1 MDDLHLN
8 QEAQDLMT
16 RLESA
21 AFGVASHPK
30 AEAWLPQLDVTLKTV
45 QEEHRTWRRAVAR
58 GRAVGRRRDYD
69 DQQQSEAVVR
79 LVHAVREV
87 PEADASDLTRA
98 LVAEIAADGI
108 MAYLGEAPG
117 MAGLVARLRTE
128 RRWAEHADALE
139 RTHRTAQRS
148 RRERDELYPV
158 EAQAQTALRSRVDDV
173 ERGLRWVATRLTIEL
188 DDEALV
194 QSILG

>member
-1 MDDLHLN
+1 MDDLELS
-8 QEAQDLMT
+8 QEAQDLLT

-21 AFGVASHPK
+21 AFGVALHPQ

-58 GRAVGRRRDYD
+58 GFAVGRRRDYD
-69 DQQQSEAVVR
+69 DQQQSEAVLR
-79 LVHAVREV
+79 LVRAVREV
-87 PEADASDLTRA
+87 PEEKASALTRA
-98 LVAEIAADGI
+98 LVTEIAADGI
-108 MAYLGEAPG
+108 GPFLGDAPG

-128 RRWAEHADALE
+128 SRWTEHADALE

-148 RRERDELYPV
+148 RREREELYPV
-158 EAQAQTALRSRVDDV
+158 EAEAQSALRSRLFDV
-173 ERGLRWVATRLTIEL
+173 QRGLRWVATRLTIEL

-194 QSILG
+194 RSILG